1 MRRLPG
7 SFKSRKERFLIGQS
21 TFFSLFLSSLFTS
34 FCCFSFSLPFFNLFF
49 SHSHSLFSNI
59 LFPLPSFPASR
70 LSPPPP
76 PPHSANICGVQCKPP
91 GGALGMH
98 SAPWL
103 ARDVQPSGRWPCEQ
117 PPCRVMRVVGEGC
130 ARGRGDVG
138 EAPRSLC
145 WGVGY
150 YQKKSTCRG
159 IITVWRVWYFAF
171 SPTILLFSTIVCF

>member
-1 MRRLPG
+1 MINPLFSLCFFPPFLPL
-7 SFKSRKERFLIGQS
+7 SAAFPSLYHFLIS
-21 TFFSLFLSSLFTS
+21 FFLIPT
-34 FCCFSFSLPFFNLFF
+34 
-49 SHSHSLFSNI
+49 LFSNI

-117 PPCRVMRVVGEGC
+117 PPCKLMCVVGEGC

-145 WGVGY
+145 WGESVTT
-150 YQKKSTCRG
+150 KKNLLAVELSPYGEFGILRFHLPFYCST
-159 IITVWRVWYFAF
+159 
-171 SPTILLFSTIVCF
+171 LLFIFKNSWEIS